1 MSRLPEVPDLVN
13 QEGYFVVH
21 APRQTGKTTTLTAL
35 AEELTAKGRYAALLF
50 SCEAGRAAGDNY
62 GAATRDI
69 LSRIRAAANTA
80 LPADLRPPPWPE
92 ASEGTLLA
100 AGLAAW
106 AQVCPRPLA
115 LFFDEIDALSGQS
128 LISVLSQLR
137 DGYRDRPTSFPASI
151 ALCGL
156 RDVRDYKAA
165 SGGDPSRLGTA
176 SPFNIKIK
184 SLRLGDFTADEVAE
198 LYGQHTADTR
208 QEFTPAALERA
219 FELTA
224 GQPWLVNALANEI
237 VKEMAVPASVPI
249 TVDHLEQAKERLIL
263 ARATHLDSLAARLA
277 EPRVRR
283 IVQPLL
289 AGDLVQLD
297 PYDDDLAY
305 TRDLGLI
312 APKNPVRIANPIY
325 REVIVRILT
334 TQVEAN
340 VVADPRSFV
349 LPDGRFD
356 LALLLREFAEF
367 WIEHGDV
374 LTSTEHYHE
383 VAPQLVLMGFL
394 QRVVNGGGYVER
406 EYGVGRGRI
415 DLLIRWPHTHDG
427 KRHWQREA
435 LELKVWHPGKA
446 DPLRRGLTQLDR
458 YLDRLSLNTGTLII
472 FDRRP
477 DAPDLSER
485 TQFDTATT
493 PTGRTVTVL
502 RA

>member
-1 MSRLPEVPDLVN
+1 M
-13 QEGYFVVH
+13 
-21 APRQTGKTTTLTAL
+21 
-35 AEELTAKGRYAALLF
+35 
-50 SCEAGRAAGDNY
+50 
-62 GAATRDI
+62 
-69 LSRIRAAANTA
+69 
-80 LPADLRPPPWPE
+80 
-92 ASEGTLLA
+92 
-100 AGLAAW
+100 
-106 AQVCPRPLA
+106 

-156 RDVRDYKAA
+156 RDVRDCHSHEIASRSRGSPEAA
-165 SGGDPSRLGTA
+165 SGGDPSRLGTS
-176 SPFNIKIK
+176 SPFNIKLE
-184 SLRLGDFTADEVAE
+184 SLRLGDFTANEVAD
-198 LYGQHTADTR
+198 LYGQHTADTG
-208 QEFTPAALERA
+208 QEFTPTAVARA

-224 GQPWLVNALANEI
+224 GQPWLVNALAREI
-237 VKEMAVPASVPI
+237 VVKLAVPATVPI
-249 TVDHLEQAKERLIL
+249 TVDDVEQAKERLVL

-289 AGDLVQLD
+289 AGDLVALD

-312 APKNPVRIANPIY
+312 ATDNPVRIANPIY
-325 REVIVRILT
+325 REVIVRVLT

-340 VVADPRSFV
+340 VVADPRSFI
-349 LPDGRFD
+349 LPDGRLD
-356 LALLLREFAEF
+356 VALLLREFAEF

-374 LTSTEHYHE
+374 LTTTEHYHE

-394 QRVVNGGGYVER
+394 QRVVNGGGYVDR

-415 DLLIRWPHTHDG
+415 DLLIRRPYTDQHG

-435 LELKVWHPGKA
+435 LELKVWHPYKA
-446 DPLRRGLTQLDR
+446 DPLRQGLTQLDG
-458 YLDRLSLNTGTLII
+458 YLDRLGLDTGTLII

-477 DAPDLSER
+477 GAPDLSDR